1 MFPASLIKIFHTFP
15 MFPIFIWQQL
25 GINKLRNTPQMQKWK
40 WKEICV
46 SGAGEGAACVILFI
60 NRTQIR
66 RIQKSQKKR
75 ETKMN
80 VDCRLF
86 LPSFGPVSGRGKEE
100 VVVHAKSIRQ
110 NDDGQTKLKT
120 IRI

>member
-1 MFPASLIKIFHTFP
+1 MQASLKYFTLFQCFP
-15 MFPIFIWQQL
+15 FLYGNNWVLISQ
-25 GINKLRNTPQMQKWK
+25 GIQKW
-40 WKEICV
+40 EIYV

-110 NDDGQTKLKT
+110 NGDGQTKLKT